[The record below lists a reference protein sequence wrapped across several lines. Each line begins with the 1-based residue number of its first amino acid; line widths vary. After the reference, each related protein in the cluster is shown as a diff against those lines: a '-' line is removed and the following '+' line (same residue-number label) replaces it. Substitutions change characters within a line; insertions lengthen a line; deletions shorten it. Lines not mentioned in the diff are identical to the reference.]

1 MNGDLYRNF
10 RMNVAANSMYVGT
23 HTRRFESDFHL
34 ITIWVILALAALL
47 VLAPRAWS
55 ASNGNAQDEGVLRA
69 NLENGLRVVIIRNP
83 LAPVVTTVVNYLVGS
98 NEAPEGF
105 PGTAHAQEHMMFRG
119 SPGLSASQLAN
130 IAAAMGGSFNADTQQ
145 AVTQYMF
152 TVPAEDLDVALHIEA
167 IRMWGVLD
175 TEELWNEERGAIE
188 QEVAQDLSNP
198 EYVFYTKLLA
208 ALFKDTPYAHDALGT
223 KPSFDKTTGAMLKRF
238 HNTWY
243 VPNNAILVI
252 VGDVR
257 PREALDKVKR
267 LFSDIPAKEIPNRP
281 VIHLQP
287 VTPDRINLK
296 TDRPYGLVSISLRM
310 PGFDNPDY
318 AAAKVLSDVLSS
330 KRGSLYSLVPEGKA
344 LDTDFSM
351 DTLPKSG
358 LGYAIAL
365 FPRGSDAMALVKE
378 VRKILSEGVKNGFS
392 ADLVEAAKRRE
403 LTDAELEKNSVSG
416 LAMEWSQALAVEG
429 RQSPEED
436 MKAIQRVSV
445 LDVNRV
451 AKKYLDLNHA
461 IVAILTPESSGQPTS
476 SQAFGSKESFA
487 PQNTTPVKL
496 PVWAENALKQL
507 SIPNSTIHPV
517 VTTLSNGLRLIVQPE
532 SISNTVSVYGHI
544 MNKPEMEVPKGQD
557 GVDQVLDQ
565 LFSFGTTSLDRLNF
579 QKALDDIGAYESAGT
594 DFSLQVLT
602 SYFDRG
608 LQLLADNEL
617 HPALPESAFK
627 TVRQQVAATVAGRLQ
642 SPNYLEERAMKIA
655 LFPKDDPTL
664 RQATPATVSSLTIQD
679 VRDYYKKA
687 FRPDLTTIVVIGKIT
702 PEEAR
707 ARMEKYFG
715 TWKARGSKP
724 DTFLPPVPSNGPSVT
739 AVPNVSRV
747 QDKVIL
753 AEIIGLNRS
762 DPQYYALELGNHVLG
777 GSFYATR
784 LYQDLRERTG
794 LVYYVSSSFD
804 AGRTR
809 MLYVVRYACDPANV
823 SKARAIVEHNLRTMQ
838 TTPVPPDELQ
848 QAKALLLR
856 EIPLSESSVNSI
868 AHGLISRI
876 ILDLPLNEPTL
887 AAQQYM
893 KLNAEQV
900 KEAFKKWIRLDD
912 IIQVTEGP
920 SPR

>member
-10 RMNVAANSMYVGT
+10 RMNVAANSMYAGT
-23 HTRRFESDFHL
+23 HIRRFESDFHL

-55 ASNGNAQDEGVLRA
+55 ASNGNAQDEDVLRA

-83 LAPVVTTVVNYLVGS
+83 LAPVVTTVVNYVVGS

-167 IRMWGVLD
+167 IRMRGVLD

-257 PREALDKVKR
+257 PQEALDKVKR
-267 LFSDIPAKEIPNRP
+267 LFGDIPAKEIPNRP
-281 VIHLQP
+281 AIHLQP
-287 VTPDRINLK
+287 PTPDRINLK

-365 FPRGSDAMALVKE
+365 FPRGSDATALVKE

-445 LDVNRV
+445 SDVNRV

-496 PVWAENALKQL
+496 PAWAENALKQL

-594 DFSLQVLT
+594 DFSLEVLT

-702 PEEAR
+702 PEEAK
-707 ARMEKYFG
+707 ARIEKYFG
-715 TWKARGSKP
+715 TWKARGPKP

-753 AEIIGLNRS
+753 AETIGLNRS

>member
-10 RMNVAANSMYVGT
+10 GLNVAENSLSAGT
-23 HTRRFESDFHL
+23 HIKRFGPEFRL
-34 ITIWVILALAALL
+34 ITILIILALAALL
-47 VLAPRAWS
+47 VRTPRAWS
-55 ASNGNAQDEGVLRA
+55 ASNGTAQDENVLRA

-98 NEAPEGF
+98 NETPEGF

-119 SPGLSASQLAN
+119 SPDLSASQLAD
-130 IAAAMGGSFNADTQQ
+130 IAATMGGSFNADTQQ
-145 AVTQYMF
+145 TVTQYMF

-167 IRMWGVLD
+167 IRMRGVLD

-198 EYVFYTKLLA
+198 EYVFYTKVLA
-208 ALFKDTPYAHDALGT
+208 ALFKNTLYAHDALGT

-257 PREALDKVKR
+257 PEEALDKVKK
-267 LFSDIPAKEIPNRP
+267 LFGDIPAKEIPNRP
-281 VIHLQP
+281 AIHLQP
-287 VTPDRINLK
+287 VTPGRINLK

-310 PGFDNPDY
+310 PGFDNTDY

-330 KRGSLYSLVPEGKA
+330 KRGNLYSLVPKGKA

-351 DTLPKSG
+351 STLPKSG

-365 FPRGSDAMALVKE
+365 FPKGADATALVKE
-378 VRKILSEGVKNGFS
+378 VRKILSEDVKNGVS
-392 ADLVEAAKRRE
+392 ADLVEAAKRHE

-436 MKAIQRVSV
+436 VKAIQRVSV
-445 LDVNRV
+445 SDVNRV
-451 AKKYLDLNHA
+451 AKKYLDLNHT
-461 IVAILTPESSGQPTS
+461 IVAILTPEASGQPTS

-496 PVWAENALKQL
+496 PGWAESALNQL
-507 SIPNSTIHPV
+507 SIPDSTIHPV

-532 SISNTVSVYGHI
+532 SISDTVSIYGHI
-544 MNKPEMEVPKGQD
+544 MNKPEVEVPKGHD

-594 DFSLQVLT
+594 EFSLQVLT
-602 SYFDRG
+602 GYFDRG
-608 LQLLADNEL
+608 LQLLAVNEI

-655 LFPKDDPTL
+655 LFPKGDPTL
-664 RQATPATVSSLTIQD
+664 RQATPVTVSSLTIQD
-679 VRDYYKKA
+679 IRDYYKKA
-687 FRPDLTTIVVIGKIT
+687 FRPDLTTIVVIGRIT
-702 PEEAR
+702 PEEAK
-707 ARMEKYFG
+707 AGIEKYFG
-715 TWKARGSKP
+715 TWKAIGPKP
-724 DTFLPPVPSNGPSVT
+724 DTFLPPVPSNGSSVT
-739 AVPNVSRV
+739 AVPNASRV

-753 AEIIGLNRS
+753 AETIGLNRS

-784 LYQDLRERTG
+784 LYQDLREKTG

-809 MLYVVRYACDPANV
+809 MLYVVRYACDPTNV
-823 SKARAIVEHNLRTMQ
+823 SKARAIVEHNLRTIQ

-856 EIPLSESSVNSI
+856 EIPLSESSVDSI

-876 ILDLPLNEPTL
+876 ILDLPLNEPML
-887 AAQQYM
+887 AAQQYV
-893 KLNAEQV
+893 KLTAEQV
-900 KEAFKKWIRLDD
+900 KKAFNRWIRLDD
-912 IIQVTEGP
+912 LVQVTEGP

>member
-10 RMNVAANSMYVGT
+10 RMNVAANYMYAGT
-23 HTRRFESDFHL
+23 HIRRFESDFHL

-267 LFSDIPAKEIPNRP
+267 LFGDIPAKEIPNRP

-445 LDVNRV
+445 SDVNRV

-487 PQNTTPVKL
+487 PQNTTPAKL

-579 QKALDDIGAYESAGT
+579 QKVLDDIGAYESAGT

-753 AEIIGLNRS
+753 AETIGLNRS

>member
-1 MNGDLYRNF
+1 
-10 RMNVAANSMYVGT
+10 
-23 HTRRFESDFHL
+23 
-34 ITIWVILALAALL
+34 
-47 VLAPRAWS
+47 
-55 ASNGNAQDEGVLRA
+55 
-69 NLENGLRVVIIRNP
+69 
-83 LAPVVTTVVNYLVGS
+83 
-98 NEAPEGF
+98 
-105 PGTAHAQEHMMFRG
+105 
-119 SPGLSASQLAN
+119 
-130 IAAAMGGSFNADTQQ
+130 
-145 AVTQYMF
+145 
-152 TVPAEDLDVALHIEA
+152 
-167 IRMWGVLD
+167 
-175 TEELWNEERGAIE
+175 
-188 QEVAQDLSNP
+188 
-198 EYVFYTKLLA
+198 
-208 ALFKDTPYAHDALGT
+208 
-223 KPSFDKTTGAMLKRF
+223 
-238 HNTWY
+238 
-243 VPNNAILVI
+243 
-252 VGDVR
+252 
-257 PREALDKVKR
+257 
-267 LFSDIPAKEIPNRP
+267 
-281 VIHLQP
+281 
-287 VTPDRINLK
+287 
-296 TDRPYGLVSISLRM
+296 
-310 PGFDNPDY
+310 
-318 AAAKVLSDVLSS
+318 
-330 KRGSLYSLVPEGKA
+330 
-344 LDTDFSM
+344 
-351 DTLPKSG
+351 
-358 LGYAIAL
+358 
-365 FPRGSDAMALVKE
+365 
-378 VRKILSEGVKNGFS
+378 
-392 ADLVEAAKRRE
+392 
-403 LTDAELEKNSVSG
+403 
-416 LAMEWSQALAVEG
+416 
-429 RQSPEED
+429 
-436 MKAIQRVSV
+436 
-445 LDVNRV
+445 
-451 AKKYLDLNHA
+451 
-461 IVAILTPESSGQPTS
+461 
-476 SQAFGSKESFA
+476 
-487 PQNTTPVKL
+487 
-496 PVWAENALKQL
+496 
-507 SIPNSTIHPV
+507 
-517 VTTLSNGLRLIVQPE
+517 
-532 SISNTVSVYGHI
+532 
-544 MNKPEMEVPKGQD
+544 MEVPKGQD

-579 QKALDDIGAYESAGT
+579 QKVLDDIGAYESAGT

-664 RQATPATVSSLTIQD
+664 RQATPATISSLTIQD

-702 PEEAR
+702 PEEAK
-707 ARMEKYFG
+707 ARIEKYFG

-724 DTFLPPVPSNGPSVT
+724 GTFLPPVPSNGPSAT

-753 AEIIGLNRS
+753 AETIGLNRS

-784 LYQDLRERTG
+784 LYQNLRERTG